1 MAYSLKKRV
10 ADNSMGVGLYHGEK
24 LNDDNKI
31 SLAARRKNLETL
43 KSEQAR
49 QRGSVSRLFIFVV
62 TVLTP
67 ATT

>member
-1 MAYSLKKRV
+1 MKEKRKL
-10 ADNSMGVGLYHGEK
+10 ATERDMCKSGE
-24 LNDDNKI
+24 
-31 SLAARRKNLETL
+31 L

-49 QRGSVSRLFIFVV
+49 QRGSVPRLFIFVV